1 MSKARRT
8 ELSGDKQKLGAVG
21 YETGA
26 LRCQSFLGRQPHGQ
40 PCSAPRAAVDDLLR
54 LSEDGVYG
62 LALSGWTTRPSYANS
77 SLG

>member
-1 MSKARRT
+1 M
-8 ELSGDKQKLGAVG
+8 SGDKQTLGAVG

-40 PCSAPRAAVDDLLR
+40 PGRARRPAVDDLLR
-54 LSEDGVYG
+54 LSEDGVDG
-62 LALSGWTTRPSYANS
+62 VALSGWTTRTSYANS